1 MYPKKSAYN
10 TRAQGFTLIELLVVI
25 AIVGILASIIFAGL
39 NGSRVS
45 ANDTKVKAELHEV
58 AKKMEVQYLTNGH
71 YGPTFESAP
80 CPTASNPPDPI
91 FYTDTNLRTIIS
103 AAETANG
110 GEVLKCATGGTNANQ
125 ASTWALASAL
135 KSTGPWEAWWCTDSA
150 GKTKLSIKLNPNGW
164 AQRILTFITPVAHA
178 VVDPGPYL
186 GGGTSAAVCP

>member
-1 MYPKKSAYN
+1 MYSKKTTCM

-25 AIVGILASIIFAGL
+25 AIVGTLASIIVAGL

-45 ANDTKVKAELHEV
+45 ANDTKVKAELREATKKIEV
-58 AKKMEVQYLTNGH
+58 YYLTNGH

-80 CPTASNPPDPI
+80 CPTTSNPPDPI
-91 FYTDTNLRTIIS
+91 FYTDTNLRNIFS
-103 AAETANG
+103 AAEVANG

-135 KSTGPWEAWWCTDSA
+135 KSTGPWDAWWCTDSA
-150 GKTKLSIKLNPNGW
+150 GKTKLSIKFNPNSW
-164 AQRILTFITPVAHA
+164 IQNVLAFITPVAQA

-186 GGGTSAAVCP
+186 GGGTNAAVCP